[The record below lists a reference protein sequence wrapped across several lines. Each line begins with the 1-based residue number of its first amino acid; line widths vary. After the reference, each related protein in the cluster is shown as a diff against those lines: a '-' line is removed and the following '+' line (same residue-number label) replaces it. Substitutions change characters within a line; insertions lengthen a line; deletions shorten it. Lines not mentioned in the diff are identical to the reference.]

1 MDERWYKAAMR
12 TSPTAPPPCPRTVCP
27 CRGGGPF
34 LVVELRVLVLRRL
47 VQNEASGLRGLV
59 GDVTDPHDGH
69 PQGWWRYNQPGGE
82 DGHQLALA
90 LVRCKCVISD
100 RRARR
105 EKTIF

>member
-1 MDERWYKAAMR
+1 VEWTKLA
-12 TSPTAPPPCPRTVCP
+12 V
-27 CRGGGPF
+27 
-34 LVVELRVLVLRRL
+34 LVLRASAVSLNFVSLLWWGRLLAVELRVLVLRRL